1 MMPGDFYI
9 FTVKKGKSE
18 MNGKG
23 KIGKRDGFGSDSYI
37 SQLDF
42 QMEEI
47 LKIGLDTPNNVVFS

>member
-1 MMPGDFYI
+1 
-9 FTVKKGKSE
+9 